1 MKKQMLVVGST
12 LIISSFLVACG
23 TATSTKSS
31 EQSKS
36 AEKISITGV
45 KNKYIYSDNPVVI
58 SGKTNKNAK
67 VKLIEVDDTVKTT
80 SSNKNGAFKFKI
92 TQPDEYKITVSKNS
106 KSKSVKTSVE
116 NNTAIQSSISE
127 SMKNSSSTAAASSDQ
142 SVSETSSTTT
152 VNSDLAKMLSS
163 WNGKDWSSYVDH
175 IEYTEDGVLNIYMND
190 SFTALDNTDSTQ
202 KYPIARDAQK
212 AGLAEIS
219 GDSDWSIAKTNKGV
233 KTTIYHDDQIIGHS
247 TGSANGQFKWQ

>member
-1 MKKQMLVVGST
+1 MKKQLIGIGGT
-12 LIISSFLVACG
+12 LIISFFLVACG
-23 TATSTKSS
+23 TNTKSS
-31 EQSKS
+31 KQSKS
-36 AEKISITGV
+36 VEKISIVGV
-45 KNKYIYSDNPVVI
+45 KDKYIYSNNPVVI

-67 VKLIEVDDTVKTT
+67 VKLIEVDDTVKTIN
-80 SSNKNGAFKFKI
+80 SNKNGAFKFTI

-116 NNTAIQSSISE
+116 NNPSIQSSISE
-127 SMKNSSSTAAASSDQ
+127 SMKNASSMADTSSDE
-142 SVSETSSTTT
+142 SVSETSSTTAINT
-152 VNSDLAKMLSS
+152 DLTKMLSS
-163 WNGKDWSSYVDH
+163 WNGKGFSNYVDH
-175 IEYTEDGVLNIYMND
+175 MEYTDDGVLNIYMND

-219 GDSDWSIAKTNKGV
+219 GDSDWSIKKANKGV

-247 TGSANGQFKWQ
+247 TGSINGQFKWQ